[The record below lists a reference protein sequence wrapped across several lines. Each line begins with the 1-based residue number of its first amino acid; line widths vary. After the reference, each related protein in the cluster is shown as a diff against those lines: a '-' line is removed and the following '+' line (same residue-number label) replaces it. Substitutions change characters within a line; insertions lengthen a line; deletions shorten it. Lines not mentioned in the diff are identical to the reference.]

1 VSITSSLLPP
11 AEMLQSTLRLSAGLQ
26 LQSSPGPQKLA
37 LAGDEFENVIVT
49 FKTLPL
55 I

>member
-1 VSITSSLLPP
+1 
-11 AEMLQSTLRLSAGLQ
+11 MLQSTLRLSAGLQ
-26 LQSSPGPQKLA
+26 LQSSTGPQKLA